1 MPDIPADPK
10 PPPRPRHD
18 AAYKS
23 LFAQR
28 RTVEDTLRALGLAG
42 RLDFSALERM
52 PASFVTEHLG
62 RRHADM
68 LWRTRTVDET
78 WPDLLVLIEFQS
90 TVDRRMAFRMMN
102 YAAGIWMGLEADHRG
117 PGGEYPRVL
126 PVVIYS
132 GRQRW
137 TAPTDIRDL
146 LTVLPDEM
154 LGSRARHAYYHV
166 DLQTLGPSALPEEN
180 VLSMMAALER
190 ARVPKRLEEL
200 ALSLAD
206 WAERVRAEELLASF
220 RGWVLE
226 VLTQRYGPEGRALAI
241 RIMNQEG
248 GRMSTLIERARQWG
262 EELNQEWLEKGLRR
276 GLERGRVE
284 GERAL
289 VRRLVA
295 RRFGPDAAGE
305 LIPLLDGISDPEVIG
320 AIAEAAFE
328 CRTSEEFRQRVTGV
342 AGS

>member
-1 MPDIPADPK
+1 
-10 PPPRPRHD
+10 
-18 AAYKS
+18 
-23 LFAQR
+23 
-28 RTVEDTLRALGLAG
+28 
-42 RLDFSALERM
+42 
-52 PASFVTEHLG
+52 
-62 RRHADM
+62 
-68 LWRTRTVDET
+68 
-78 WPDLLVLIEFQS
+78 
-90 TVDRRMAFRMMN
+90 
-102 YAAGIWMGLEADHRG
+102 
-117 PGGEYPRVL
+117 
-126 PVVIYS
+126 
-132 GRQRW
+132 
-137 TAPTDIRDL
+137 
-146 LTVLPDEM
+146 M

-305 LIPLLDGISDPEVIG
+305 LIPLLEDISDPELIG
-320 AIAEAAFE
+320 TIAEAAFE